1 MLSSSPHTQ
10 HTPLLEVRGLYREF
24 NSGDETVAI
33 LKNINLTVNAG
44 EMIAIIGASGSGK
57 STLMNILGCLD
68 KPTRGSY
75 AVNGQETGEML
86 PDQLAQLRREYF
98 GFIFQRYH
106 LLGDL
111 TALGNAEIPAI
122 YAGYTPVERHTRT
135 RKLLERLGLGERMAH
150 KPGQLSGGQQQ
161 RVSIARALVNGG
173 EVILA
178 DEPTGALD
186 SSSGREVMAIL
197 RELHAEGHTVIIVT
211 HDAKVAENADRIIEI
226 SDGEIVADRSTMP
239 PPIKVDTQSTDPS
252 APPSA
257 KVAGAEGTHNS
268 NATRPIKSNTHSPW
282 RAATER
288 FREAFSMALRSML
301 AHRMRSFLT
310 MLGIIIGIASVVS
323 VVALG
328 AGSQQKILKNISSMG
343 TNTIDVYPGTGFGD
357 RKAGRIRTL
366 NSGDA
371 DALTQQNYVN
381 SVTPG
386 VNTSVTVRF
395 QNVSV
400 SAQVKGVGE
409 QYFQVKGVTLA
420 QGKAFD
426 VQSTKNYAQE
436 VVIDDNTKK
445 SLFLNGEN
453 PVGQVILLGNMPAR
467 IIGVAAKSDSAFGND
482 ENLSIFAPYTT
493 VMGRMLGQ
501 NYLRSITVRI
511 SDSVSSQA
519 AEEGVTK
526 ILTQR
531 HGSKDFFISNS
542 DSIRKTIEQTTQTM
556 TLLVSMIAVISLIV
570 GGIGVMNIMLVSVTE
585 RTQEIGVRMAVGAR
599 QSDILQQFLIEAVVI
614 CLLGGV
620 LGIALSLLIGEVFAA
635 FSSSFSMVYSTTS
648 IVAAF
653 ACSTLI
659 GVLFGFLPARNAA
672 QLDPV
677 VALTRE

>member
-1 MLSSSPHTQ
+1 M
-10 HTPLLEVRGLYREF
+10 EVRGLYREF

-44 EMIAIIGASGSGK
+44 EMVAIIGASGSGK

-68 KPTRGSY
+68 KPTRGRY
-75 AVNGQETGEML
+75 TVNGQETGDML
-86 PDQLAQLRREYF
+86 PDELAQLRREYF

-122 YAGYTPVERHTRT
+122 YAGFTPAERHART
-135 RKLLERLGLGERMAH
+135 QKLLDRLGLGERMGH

-186 SSSGREVMAIL
+186 SNSGREVMAIL
-197 RELHAEGHTVIIVT
+197 RELHAEGHTIIIVT

-226 SDGEIVADRSTMP
+226 SDGEIIADRPTASHALTVLNPSTP
-239 PPIKVDTQSTDPS
+239 LGSTQ
-252 APPSA
+252 AE
-257 KVAGAEGTHNS
+257 AGNS
-268 NATRPIKSNTHSPW
+268 TRPVKSNTHHSPW

-328 AGSQQKILKNISSMG
+328 AGSQQQILKSISSMG

-371 DALTQQNYVN
+371 DVLAQQSYVN

-386 VNTSVTVRF
+386 VSTSVTVRY
-395 QNVSV
+395 QNISV

-426 VQSTKNYAQE
+426 VQSTKSYAQE

-445 SLFLNGEN
+445 ALFLNGEN
-453 PVGQVILLGNMPAR
+453 PIGQVIVLGNMSSR
-467 IIGVAAKSDSAFGND
+467 IIGVAAKSENAFGGD
-482 ENLSIFAPYTT
+482 DSLSIFAPYTT

-501 NYLRSITVRI
+501 NYLKSITVRV
-511 SDSVSSQA
+511 SDSVSSDA

-620 LGIALSLLIGEVFAA
+620 LGIALSLLIGEVFSA
-635 FSSSFSMVYSTTS
+635 FSKSFTMVYSMTS

-672 QLDPV
+672 RLDPV

>member
-1 MLSSSPHTQ
+1 M
-10 HTPLLEVRGLYREF
+10 EVRGLYREF

-44 EMIAIIGASGSGK
+44 EMVAIIGASGSGK

-68 KPTRGSY
+68 KPTRGRY
-75 AVNGQETGEML
+75 TVNGQETGDML
-86 PDQLAQLRREYF
+86 PDELAQLRREYF

-122 YAGYTPVERHTRT
+122 YAGFTPAERHART
-135 RKLLERLGLGERMAH
+135 QKLLDRLGLGERMGH

-186 SSSGREVMAIL
+186 SNSGREVMAIL
-197 RELHAEGHTVIIVT
+197 RELHAEGHTIIIVT

-226 SDGEIVADRSTMP
+226 SDGEIIADRPTASHALTVLNPSTP
-239 PPIKVDTQSTDPS
+239 LGSTQ
-252 APPSA
+252 AE
-257 KVAGAEGTHNS
+257 AGNS
-268 NATRPIKSNTHSPW
+268 TRPVKSNTHHSPW

-328 AGSQQKILKNISSMG
+328 AGSQQQILKSISSMG
-343 TNTIDVYPGTGFGD
+343 TNTIDIYPGTGFGD

-371 DALTQQNYVN
+371 DVLAQQSYVN

-386 VNTSVTVRF
+386 VSTSVTVRY
-395 QNVSV
+395 QNISV

-426 VQSTKNYAQE
+426 VQSTKSYAQE
-436 VVIDDNTKK
+436 IVIDDNTKK
-445 SLFLNGEN
+445 ALFLNGEN
-453 PVGQVILLGNMPAR
+453 PIGQVIVLGNMSSR
-467 IIGVAAKSDSAFGND
+467 IIGVAAKSENAFGGD
-482 ENLSIFAPYTT
+482 DSLSIFAPYTT

-501 NYLRSITVRI
+501 NYLKSITVRV

-531 HGSKDFFISNS
+531 HGGKDFFISNS

-620 LGIALSLLIGEVFAA
+620 LGIALSLLIGEVFSA
-635 FSSSFSMVYSTTS
+635 FSKSFTMVYSMTS

-672 QLDPV
+672 RLDPV